1 MNEFCR
7 KKRIKWNFR
16 NEPSQDFSET
26 LAFRV
31 KSSWKLPKGHP
42 NLEVFLSK
50 IEEEPFQVIEIPL
63 NYFNLFK
70 ERFQAIRSLA
80 DNRSVVIKS
89 R

>member
-1 MNEFCR
+1 MNEFCK

-16 NEPSQDFSET
+16 NKPSQDFSET

-50 IEEEPFQVIEIPL
+50 TEEEPFKVIVIHL

-70 ERFQAIRSLA
+70 KRFQAIRSLT
-80 DNRSVVIKS
+80 DDRSIVIKS